1 MLLTFS
7 KPNFDE
13 LIKANIKQHT
23 IRVDKNNRWQ
33 AGKAIQFWFNNPRN
47 VRAKVKPYQ
56 FGIGICSQVEKIEI
70 NLQRDTVLIGSR
82 TINTTNELNALARRD
97 GFDNWHQMKVFF
109 DNKTGMFYGKI
120 IYWHWQDCT
129 WL

>member
-82 TINTTNELNALARRD
+82 TINTTSELNTLAVKD
-97 GFDNWHQMKVFF
+97 GFADWHQMKAFF

-120 IYWHWQDCT
+120 IYWQNCT